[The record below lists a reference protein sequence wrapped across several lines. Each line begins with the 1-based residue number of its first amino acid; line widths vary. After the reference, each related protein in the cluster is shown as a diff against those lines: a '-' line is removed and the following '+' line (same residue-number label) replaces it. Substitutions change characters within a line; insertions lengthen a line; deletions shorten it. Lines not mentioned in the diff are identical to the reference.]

1 MSNEDKVSLENKL
14 KSERMKYNIKTK
26 DIANYLTVSP
36 SVVSYI
42 EKSAEKN
49 SRFKYLKY
57 LRDKGVDLNNLFE

>member
-1 MSNEDKVSLENKL
+1 MNKDVRLSNKL

-26 DIANYLTVSP
+26 DIADYLGVNP

-42 EKSAEKN
+42 EKTAEEN

-57 LRDKGVDLNNLFE
+57 LRSKGIDLNNLF